1 MEKKVDLLVNNNVDV
16 NGSLEFWGDMS
27 SYNENL
33 LEFKNSL
40 PEKLNNLAYY
50 KNAKDCTNYA
60 ILAHSLKSESKY
72 LGFTKDAEVFLS
84 HELKGKENDIDF
96 IEKNFSNLE
105 QTINNMINLLN
116 KYFNDEEKK
125 VILIA
130 DDSNIILNFLEKYI
144 HGKYNILKAR
154 TGNEAIDI
162 IKNNNLYAILLDLN
176 MPNLNGF
183 DVLEYLKSNN
193 LLEKIPIIIIT
204 GDDTEETIKKAFNYN
219 VVDVLNKPFTEE
231 NINRILTSINNFYER
246 DKIWKKS
253 NYTYI

>member
-1 MEKKVDLLVNNNVDV
+1 MEKKIDLLVNNNVDV